1 MTTIGIIGAGN
12 IGGTLATLLAAAGH
26 DVLLSNSRGPESLA
40 DRAGGPG
47 GRIRVG
53 TVAEAA
59 VAGDLVV
66 EAIPFGRYR
75 DLPADALTG
84 RVLVSASNYYPGRDG
99 EIDLEGR
106 ADTELVAAHLPG
118 SRVVKAFNTIWSGHL
133 ASQGDVARPPDER
146 RAIPIAA
153 DDADARR
160 AVLDIVDRLGFGG
173 VDNGSLHDGGLR
185 QMPGTP
191 VYNADITAAEA
202 RRLLGR

>member
-1 MTTIGIIGAGN
+1 MTIGIIGAGN

-26 DVLLSNSRGPESLA
+26 EVLLSNSRGPESLA

-59 VAGDLVV
+59 AAGDLVV

-75 DLPADALTG
+75 DLPADVLAG
-84 RVLVSASNYYPGRDG
+84 RIVVSASNYYPGRDG
-99 EIDLEGR
+99 ELDLAGR
-106 ADTELVAAHLPG
+106 ADTELVAAHLAG

-133 ASQGDVARPPDER
+133 AAQGDPARSHDER
-146 RAIPIAA
+146 RAIPVAG
-153 DDADARR
+153 DDPAARR
-160 AVLDIVDRLGFGG
+160 TVLDLVDALGLGG
-173 VDNGSLHDGGLR
+173 VDNGGLHEGGLR

-191 VYNADITAAEA
+191 VYNADITADEA
-202 RRLLGR
+202 RRLLGG